1 MEHYLYNGHFYSSDE
16 LYHWGIKGMKW
27 GVRRYQNKDGSLTP
41 AGKKRL
47 AKDLKSDYDANRK
60 HFIGQPFRTS
70 NEYNKKL
77 SDAVDNHITDADKKR
92 IKAAKDKWKSAED
105 DARDAEDIL
114 DRLAED
120 YGKKYYNDELK
131 KNPDSYDTPRAKEH
145 LYGYAVYD
153 YGYEKARKSRPD
165 LNKKIDSA
173 MDAFKAYTNECKTVS
188 DTILGE
194 YGNTKLTECKYYSL
208 TIRDTVGDIVQ
219 SKSLNEWK
227 L

>member
-1 MEHYLYNGHFYSSDE
+1 MNNENYYILTSDGE
-16 LYHWGIKGMKW
+16 LYHWGIKGQKW

-60 HFIGQPFRTS
+60 RFSGQPFRTS
-70 NEYNKKL
+70 EEYKKKL
-77 SDAVDNHITDADKKR
+77 SDAVDKHITDADKER

-105 DARDAEDIL
+105 DARDAEDTL

-120 YGKKYYNDELK
+120 YGKKWYDDELK
-131 KNPDSYDTPRAKEH
+131 KNPDSYDTPRTKEH
-145 LYGYAVYD
+145 LYGYAVYE
-153 YGYEKARKSRPD
+153 YGYEKARKARPD

-194 YGNTKLTECKYYSL
+194 YGNTTLTECKYYSL

-219 SKSLNEWK
+219 DKDLKDWK

>member
-1 MEHYLYNGHFYSSDE
+1 MNNYE
-16 LYHWGIKGMKW
+16 LYHFGIKGQRW

-47 AKDLKSDYDANRK
+47 AKDLKRDYDSNRK
-60 HFIGQPFRTS
+60 GFSGQPFRTS
-70 NEYNKKL
+70 DEYKKMI
-77 SDAVDNHITDADKKR
+77 SDAVDKHITDADKKR
-92 IKAAKDKWKSAED
+92 IKAAKDKWKLAED
-105 DARDAEDIL
+105 DARDAEDTL
-114 DRLAED
+114 DRLAEE
-120 YGKKYYNDELK
+120 YGKKWYDAELK

-173 MDAFKAYTNECKTVS
+173 MNAFKVYTDECKTVS

-208 TIRDTVGDIVQ
+208 SIRDTVGDIVQ
-219 SKSLNEWK
+219 DKDLNDWK

>member
-1 MEHYLYNGHFYSSDE
+1 MNYYLYDGQFYRSDE
-16 LYHWGIKGMKW
+16 LCHWGIKGMKW

-60 HFIGQPFRTS
+60 RFSGQPFRTS
-70 NEYNKKL
+70 EEYKKKL
-77 SDAVDNHITDADKKR
+77 SDAVDKHITDADKKR
-92 IKAAKDKWKSAED
+92 IKVAKDKWESAED
-105 DARDAEDIL
+105 DARDAEDTL

-120 YGKKYYNDELK
+120 YGKKLYDDELK
-131 KNPDSYDTPRAKEH
+131 KNPDSYDTPHAKEH
-145 LYGYAVYD
+145 LYDYAVYE

-165 LNKKIDSA
+165 LSKKIDSA

-194 YGNTKLTECKYYSL
+194 YGNTKLTECTYYSL